1 QRCDGTALLEP
12 LLEIACLVELGMQPG
27 RFKSMGVG
35 HQFVVAAASLQGLK
49 SGFGGQGAR
58 FNGSM
63 TALDARCIQH
73 PGLTADQYA
82 TGETK
87 LGYGQ
92 QAAGRQGAGTV
103 CNTFAAF
110 KGGANGGVGLITL
123 ELFKW

>member
-1 QRCDGTALLEP
+1 
-12 LLEIACLVELGMQPG
+12 
-27 RFKSMGVG
+27 RFKCMGIG
-35 HQFVVAAASLQGLK
+35 NQFVVAATSLQGLK

-63 TALDARCIQH
+63 TALDAGRIQH
-73 PGLTADQYA
+73 PGLTADQYT

-110 KGGANGGVGLITL
+110 KGGANGGVGFIAL
-123 ELFKW
+123 EFLKR